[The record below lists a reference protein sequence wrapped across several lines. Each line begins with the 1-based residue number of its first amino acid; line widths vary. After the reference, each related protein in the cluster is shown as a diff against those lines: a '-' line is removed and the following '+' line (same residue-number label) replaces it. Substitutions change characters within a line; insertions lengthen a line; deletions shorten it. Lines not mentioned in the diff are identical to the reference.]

1 MTNSDTGLLRH
12 PESGRSEGDGS
23 CRLQNHA
30 ESSLA
35 TVTAAACGKTIIVG
49 EHAVVYGARAVAMP
63 LTNMAMGVQLT
74 RTTARTASGAPVFK
88 AVFGGR
94 NVSDHVMGV
103 IEDAFS
109 VLNIRPF
116 SLEIEGSS
124 TILVGAGLGSSAS
137 LCVVVLKAVA
147 KAAGIELSRRELARC
162 GNLLER
168 RFHGNPSGLDTAV
181 VAYEEAVSF
190 VKGEAPV
197 PIKVKSPHGARC
209 WHFAIIDS
217 CTRSSTIAMIKLAE
231 PWFRENSDEKIAAF
245 NAASGQ
251 VIAGLAGGDP
261 SLVAE
266 GMNRSG
272 ALLAQAG
279 VVNDQLGALIAT
291 AMKAGCLAAKTTG
304 AGGGGCV
311 LALLDP
317 RNPDRQ
323 LQALQADL
331 GTGRV
336 IALELP

>member
-1 MTNSDTGLLRH
+1 LTHSDKGLLQSDAAGRLHNH
-12 PESGRSEGDGS
+12 PDTAQS
-23 CRLQNHA
+23 
-30 ESSLA
+30 

-63 LTNMAMGVQLT
+63 LTNMAMGVRLT
-74 RTTARTASGAPVFK
+74 RTPARTQSGAPVFK

-94 NVSDHVMGV
+94 NLSDHVMGV
-103 IEDAFS
+103 IEDAFT
-109 VLNIRPF
+109 VLGIAPF

-147 KAAGIELSRRELARC
+147 KAAGIELSARELARC
-162 GNLLER
+162 GNQLER

-197 PIKVKSPHGARC
+197 PIKVKTPAGARC

-231 PWFRENSDEKIAAF
+231 PWFRENSAEKIAAF
-245 NAASGQ
+245 NHASDLVISGLASG
-251 VIAGLAGGDP
+251 DP
-261 SLVAE
+261 ALVSQ
-266 GMNRSG
+266 GMSASG
-272 ALLAQAG
+272 VLLAQAG
-279 VVNDQLGALIAT
+279 VVNDQLAGLIDT
-291 AMKAGCLAAKTTG
+291 AISAGCLAAKTTG

-317 RNPDRQ
+317 KNPDLQ
-323 LQALQADL
+323 LQALQRAL
-331 GTGRV
+331 GPNRV
-336 IALELP
+336 IPLELP